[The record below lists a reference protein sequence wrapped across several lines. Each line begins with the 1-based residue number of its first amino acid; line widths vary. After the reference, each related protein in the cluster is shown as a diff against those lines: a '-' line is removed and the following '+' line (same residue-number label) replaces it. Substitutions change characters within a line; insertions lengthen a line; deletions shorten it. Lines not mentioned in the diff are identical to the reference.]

1 MSSAASGFYPPN
13 LGSKSGATFPPHFWA
28 LVPPGFFP
36 LYEGSFVNG
45 RLKTKREMK
54 KGERL
59 VKGVDCAVKISGE
72 SFVKGEKVKGKKLPS
87 PLFVTG
93 RKLRP

>member
-1 MSSAASGFYPPN
+1 
-13 LGSKSGATFPPHFWA
+13 
-28 LVPPGFFP
+28 
-36 LYEGSFVNG
+36 
-45 RLKTKREMK
+45 MK